1 MTVTFDDIRAWIK
14 SIEGKYI
21 DQDNY
26 ASFQCVDIPND
37 MADTVFHLPYS
48 RGHGKDKATNFAR
61 DYGWKFL
68 APSVTARL
76 GDVVS
81 FKGDVWG
88 TLYGHTGV
96 VISDNG
102 STLTM
107 IDQSPATA
115 TNPGR
120 PATVRTVRKSE
131 IVGYARPPIS
141 GSEPAPKPA
150 TTATAEKSHTVK
162 YGETFWSIARLYG
175 ISVDELKAA
184 NVKVDP
190 MELLVNTVLVIP
202 TKAAVTPTYYTVV
215 AGDSLWRIARQFG
228 VSVEQLQTLNPGA
241 SDLIYPGQVLTVKA

>member
-1 MTVTFDDIRAWIK
+1 MTVTFDDIREWIE
-14 SIEGKYI
+14 SIKGKHI

-26 ASFQCVDIPND
+26 ASFQCTDIPND
-37 MADTVFHLPYS
+37 MADTVFRLPYS

-61 DYGWKFL
+61 DYGWTFL

-107 IDQSPATA
+107 IDQTPATA

-120 PATVRTVRKSE
+120 PATVRTLRKSE

-141 GSEPAPKPA
+141 GDAPAPKPA
-150 TTATAEKSHTVK
+150 ATATAEKSHTVK
-162 YGETFWSIARLYG
+162 YGETFWSISRLYG
-175 ISVDELKAA
+175 ITVDELKAA
-184 NVKVDP
+184 NVGINP
-190 MELLVNTVLVIP
+190 MELLVNSVLVIP
-202 TKAAVTPTYYTVV
+202 TKAAETPTYYTVV
-215 AGDSLWRIARQFG
+215 SGDSLWRISRQFG
-228 VSVEQLQTLNPGA
+228 VPVEQLKKLNPGA